1 MAPPEEVIRVV
12 IGDQNLSFRAIA
24 DRSELRRIQRAAK
37 RFSTIHSDNVILAED
52 RAFYDTDS
60 ETKALAF
67 VLAETSLDPKLKPLD
82 MLRLAK
88 RAALAFEQIKD
99 AVNRGH
105 RKALSNADEAGID
118 EAKNGSGGMPSSA
131 SA

>member
-1 MAPPEEVIRVV
+1 MSVIDALIEQMAPPEEVIRVV

-67 VLAETSLDPKLKPLD
+67 VLAETSLDPKLKLNYHHQMYKHINCQNQVPKLHHHCD
-82 MLRLAK
+82 L
-88 RAALAFEQIKD
+88 
-99 AVNRGH
+99 
-105 RKALSNADEAGID
+105 
-118 EAKNGSGGMPSSA
+118 P
-131 SA
+131 